1 MTDNEIKELAGNPG
15 LILAVDFD
23 GTLCEHKYPEIGKP
37 KKTVIEFVK
46 RRAAKGDKIILWT
59 CRNGKELEEAIA
71 WCYKQGIF
79 LSAVNEDIPEI
90 KNSDFGREKS
100 CKIYCNYFID
110 DRNLSV
116 ANMLELD

>member
-1 MTDNEIKELAGNPG
+1 MTDEEIRELAKIPG
-15 LILAVDFD
+15 LILGVDFD

-37 KKTVIEFVK
+37 KKALIEFVK
-46 RRAAKGDKIILWT
+46 HRVVKGDKIILWT
-59 CRNGKELEEAIA
+59 CRNGKELEAAIV
-71 WCYKQGIF
+71 WCYQQGIV

-90 KNSDFGREKS
+90 KDSDFGREKS